1 MKYQIFSIVFS
12 IILVPVNIGCAFWL
26 FQEALNLT
34 GMTFKEFLET
44 TSHVSPSV
52 GRHRFSKRQR
62 FFIKFFKEHST
73 EPQRSIR
80 LLWAFGICTLPSLVA
95 LYLAEYAA
103 IHVDK
108 LKYAFIGNLILVV
121 INIALVIWS
130 KIYRNNHPLD
140 IAIAEKLNAKRIRE
154 KESGRKNPIKSI
166 VVYVVVGTF
175 LLGILFFLMTGISGI
190 SQPQQHLQSQQ
201 TAILNHSELIAL
213 LNEKGY
219 ETANIPTTY
228 WEINESKLLNVAAGV
243 KGDSK
248 FEFYEYSDDET
259 VDLVYNQIV
268 YLTAPELENVE
279 RENYETNLPDGNR
292 IFTISIDGVYY
303 LVMYRNNTVI
313 YAYSPDSLNE
323 IKEILTGI
331 GYLKN

>member
-121 INIALVIWS
+121 INMALVIWS
-130 KIYRNNHPLD
+130 KIYRNN
-140 IAIAEKLNAKRIRE
+140 
-154 KESGRKNPIKSI
+154 PIKSI
-166 VVYVVVGTF
+166 AVYVVVGAF
-175 LLGILFFLMTGISGI
+175 FLGILFFLMTGISGI
-190 SQPQQHLQSQQ
+190 SQPQQHLPSQQ

-279 RENYETNLPDGNR
+279 RENYETTLSDGNR
-292 IFTISIDGVYY
+292 VFTILIDDVYY
-303 LVMYRNNTVI
+303 LVMYRNDTVV